1 MYSLTRMFQLCA
13 FEIRYEEI
21 GSDVDYATKTD
32 RQNNILYIFF
42 KGSDSDVDW
51 RENFDFVEKAY
62 GIFKVHRGFYRCYY
76 QVRSILLDKIYANNY
91 DKIVVVGYSHGGALC
106 GLATQDIRY
115 HFPKLDVKGYGFEA
129 PRFVK
134 VSKKLKYMFDD
145 FMVIRNGNDLI
156 THLPPK
162 IFGFSDV
169 GTMLKI
175 KGDTSLVKN
184 KAPKCI
190 KYHYPQCVLDG
201 LLKYESVKEKS
212 EEKMEKSEKK

>member
-1 MYSLTRMFQLCA
+1 MNLKNLFNICLTILYQKV
-13 FEIRYEEI
+13 
-21 GSDVDYATKTD
+21 GDDVSYATQTD
-32 RQNNILYIFF
+32 RVNNVLYIFF
-42 KGSDSDVDW
+42 QGSASAEDW
-51 RENFDFVEKAY
+51 KNNFDFKEKAY

-76 QVRSILLDKIYANNY
+76 QVRNILLDKIYQNNY
-91 DKIVVVGYSHGGALC
+91 KKVVVVGYSHGGALC

-115 HFPKLDVKGYGFEA
+115 HFPKLEVEGYGFEA

-145 FMVIRNGNDLI
+145 FTLIRTNNDLI

-169 GTMLKI
+169 GKMLKV

-184 KAPKCI
+184 HLPKCI
-190 KYHYPQCVLDG
+190 KSHYPEVVLDA
-201 LLKYESVKEKS
+201 LSKIEH
-212 EEKMEKSEKK
+212 